1 MLVRKLGHFTVRKLN
16 SCISSQKP
24 IPTNNP
30 KLEPKRPPR
39 PVNISSLVKLSPT
52 VANTIHVTWAAD
64 FTRAYVL
71 SVFMVRKLT
80 SAELLQ
86 RLKNKGTKN
95 PDYTRSL
102 SEYRER
108 GRRRRGVPV
117 TYSTSVR
124 PQSRRSCRRT
134 TTARS
139 PRRRCACRSC
149 ARWARCAW
157 RARAG
162 PPTARTCSASTRRC
176 SCR

>member
-1 MLVRKLGHFTVRKLN
+1 MK
-16 SCISSQKP
+16 SSIFQFVQQNP
-24 IPTNNP
+24 IPTNKP
-30 KLEPKRPPR
+30 TPEPKRPPR

-102 SEYRER
+102 SEY
-108 GRRRRGVPV
+108 
-117 TYSTSVR
+117 TDFNAK
-124 PQSRRSCRRT
+124 SRLHRNDI
-134 TTARS
+134 RS
-139 PRRRCACRSC
+139 PDN
-149 ARWARCAW
+149 
-157 RARAG
+157 
-162 PPTARTCSASTRRC
+162 
-176 SCR
+176 